1 MTKARRT
8 ADDFVRDMKVKHDTT
23 PGDAER
29 KERIDANARE
39 ALRRLKSGQT
49 YEDWRA
55 VGQKMMVITEE
66 VMNELALNEWDK
78 DNKQLTREFTRRFEG
93 WEASVSN
100 AKPISKQER
109 WALRELMTDPKYH
122 AFYTTELVGPEQRK
136 TNHPNKIIEKY
147 NRKYPDPAKVKER
160 EERRQKELREK
171 ERQGLLAPTLSPK
184 EIEQLQAR
192 TAELEEELA
201 AARKP
206 AAKETVPRNLE
217 AARAAYLRLV
227 IQVFGADKKAIKA
240 EGKCA
245 SAELASLLRETIK
258 AGSLPPT
265 KTRKRK
271 TKGRVLGHIPGI
283 GNMVIED

>member
-1 MTKARRT
+1 MNKIRRT
-8 ADDFVRDMKVKHDTT
+8 ADDFVRDMKARHDTT

-66 VMNELALNEWDK
+66 VMNELALDEWDP

-109 WALRELMTDPKYH
+109 WALRELMTNPDYH
-122 AFYTTELVGPEQRK
+122 AFYTTELAGPEQRK

-147 NRKYPDPAKVKER
+147 KRKHPDPNKPKKER
-160 EERRQKELREK
+160 KVSD
-171 ERQGLLAPTLSPK
+171 ALSPALTAKNK
-184 EIEQLQAR
+184 EIEQLKAR
-192 TAELEEELA
+192 DLEWEEECKQLKTELTA
-201 AARKP
+201 VREQRA
-206 AAKETVPRNLE
+206 AAKEE
-217 AARAAYLRLV
+217 AAPT
-227 IQVFGADKKAIKA
+227 
-240 EGKCA
+240 
-245 SAELASLLRETIK
+245 SL
-258 AGSLPPT
+258 
-265 KTRKRK
+265 
-271 TKGRVLGHIPGI
+271 
-283 GNMVIED
+283 D

>member
-1 MTKARRT
+1 MSKQRRD
-8 ADDFVRDMKVKHDTT
+8 ADDFVRDMKAKQQHST
-23 PGDAER
+23 PGDLER

-66 VMNELALNEWDK
+66 VMNELALNEWDP

-122 AFYTTELVGPEQRK
+122 TFYTTELVGPEQRK

-147 NRKYPDPAKVKER
+147 KRKHPDPNKPNRERKKPSDVLSPALAEKKER
-160 EERRQKELREK
+160 IK
-171 ERQGLLAPTLSPK
+171 
-184 EIEQLQAR
+184 
-192 TAELEEELA
+192 ELEEELA
-201 AARKP
+201 AAREGQPPPMSLKQ
-206 AAKETVPRNLE
+206 TRS
-217 AARAAYLRLV
+217 AYSSLIV
-227 IQVFGADKKAIKA
+227 QFYGADQEALKA
-240 EGKCA
+240 EIEQLSTA
-245 SAELASLLRETIK
+245 VSNLLRFRDTSKVASSIEAPK
-258 AGSLPPT
+258 S
-265 KTRKRK
+265 RKRK
-271 TKGRVLGHIPGI
+271 TKTGRVIARVPGI
-283 GNMVIED
+283 GDIFEG

>member
-1 MTKARRT
+1 MNKIRRT
-8 ADDFVRDMKVKHDTT
+8 ADDFVRDMKARHDTT

-55 VGQKMMVITEE
+55 VGQQMMVITEE
-66 VMNELALNEWDK
+66 VMNELALDEWDK

-122 AFYTTELVGPEQRK
+122 AFYTTELPGPEQRK

-147 NRKYPDPAKVKER
+147 NRKYPDPNKPKKER
-160 EERRQKELREK
+160 KPSDL
-171 ERQGLLAPTLSPK
+171 LSPALTAKNK
-184 EIEQLQAR
+184 EIEQLVAR
-192 TAELEEELA
+192 TVELEEELA
-201 AARKP
+201 AARQP
-206 AAKETVPRNLE
+206 VAKERTAPGSLE
-217 AARAAYLRLV
+217 AARTAYVQFV
-227 IQVFGADKKAIKA
+227 IKVCGMNKKAVKA
-240 EGKCA
+240 EGKRA
-245 SAELASLLRETIK
+245 SAELAKLLRSSVKPPTIK
-258 AGSLPPT
+258 SGKKS
-265 KTRKRK
+265 KRAVAA
-271 TKGRVLGHIPGI
+271 R
-283 GNMVIED
+283 N

>member
-1 MTKARRT
+1 MNKTRRT
-8 ADDFVRDMKVKHDTT
+8 SDDFIRDMKARHDTT

-55 VGQKMMVITEE
+55 VGQQMMVITEE
-66 VMNELALNEWDK
+66 VMNELALDEWDK

-122 AFYTTELVGPEQRK
+122 AFYTTELPGPEQRK

-147 NRKYPDPAKVKER
+147 NRKYPDPNKPKKER
-160 EERRQKELREK
+160 KPSDL
-171 ERQGLLAPTLSPK
+171 LSPALTAK
-184 EIEQLQAR
+184 NNEIEQLKHRNTELEEDLTAARNGAASAEGAAPTTLEQAR
-192 TAELEEELA
+192 TA
-201 AARKP
+201 
-206 AAKETVPRNLE
+206 
-217 AARAAYLRLV
+217 YIQFV
-227 IQVFGADKKAIKA
+227 IKVCGMNKKAVKA
-240 EGKCA
+240 EGKRA
-245 SAELASLLRETIK
+245 SAELAKLLRAGIE
-258 AGSLPPT
+258 AGSVKSPT
-265 KTRKRK
+265 VKSGKKSKRAAA
-271 TKGRVLGHIPGI
+271 RP
-283 GNMVIED
+283 